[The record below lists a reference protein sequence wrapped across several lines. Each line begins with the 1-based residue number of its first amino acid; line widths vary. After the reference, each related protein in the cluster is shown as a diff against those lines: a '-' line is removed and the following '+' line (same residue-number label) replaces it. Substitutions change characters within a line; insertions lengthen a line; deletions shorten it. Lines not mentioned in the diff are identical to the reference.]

1 MSTLAEIEAAVEALP
16 EAEREVLLRRL
27 ISKVQPPSEAQE
39 SAKVVMEDGFAVLVA
54 PPGAPEM
61 TPALV
66 KSLLADF
73 P

>member
-16 EAEREVLLRRL
+16 DAEREILFQRL
-27 ISKVQPPSEAQE
+27 AARPRQKPQE
-39 SAKVVMEDGFAVLVA
+39 SGKLVMEDGFAVLVA

-61 TPALV
+61 TPELV
-66 KSLLADF
+66 KALRDDL